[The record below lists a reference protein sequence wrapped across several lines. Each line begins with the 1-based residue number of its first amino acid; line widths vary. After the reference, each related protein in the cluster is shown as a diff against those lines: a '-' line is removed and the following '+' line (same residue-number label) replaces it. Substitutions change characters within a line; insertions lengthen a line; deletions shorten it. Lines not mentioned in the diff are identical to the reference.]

1 MSEVRERL
9 IWVLREVAG
18 PGMSAEIAQRLLQQ
32 AHAWEVAN
40 AGELDVYLSEHRD
53 AFIAPSPHCPLTV
66 LRLLTLLTDNG
77 FGDKVVLLGCVR
89 CGRTDKLLKR
99 RTPEGRC
106 CERCME
112 RVERRA
118 CARCGQIGRI
128 VARRQEGRICRAC
141 YNLEPARRSECSR
154 CGKSA
159 EIISRS
165 EDGSPLCNR
174 CTSRPKKPCVYC
186 GRVRIVCAN
195 TDKGPVCKNCHTSA
209 PRLCGIGGQVRTIA
223 RRGDGKGRPD
233 VCQRCSREVGECAGC
248 GRQRSGVRYRGGPFY
263 CSTCYPKSKRSC
275 AICDEMKTVSA
286 VWPVGPVCQRCY
298 RTRLELPDTCAECQA
313 TRILVCVNEAG
324 DAVCTRC
331 GGVDLN
337 FACRSCGEEG
347 PGFRDGRCDRC
358 LVLAKI
364 TTLLGD
370 EGSVPDARMKPM
382 FDALAAVSP
391 GSVHTWAVNDGS
403 VTGLAEL
410 VRAGRGITHEEIDK
424 LPQNARTH
432 HIRAAFVAAGVV
444 PQRNEALAQLQLWV
458 DRIVPTLPA
467 QHQPVIRAYAE
478 WHIVRRARLR
488 SARRPFRPGADAA
501 NRQRI
506 QCAINFLSWLAD
518 AGSSIGTLAQH
529 HVDTYFATGPS
540 NARALGT
547 FLAWMQ
553 ARRLITGIEI
563 PREKDGLPQRFQ
575 DYEDHA
581 EQLRRCLTDDELPLE
596 VRIVG
601 ALIRLYAM
609 RVTRIVELTC
619 DRFHRD
625 DTHAYLVIEQNAV
638 VLPPSLA
645 ALFDELIRRRRSG
658 GRAYSGPGV
667 PAWMFPGRPPSR
679 HRNTTALQR
688 DLTKYGLPTLTAR
701 NSAMIANISD
711 LEPVVVS
718 DLFGVAAKTAHKW
731 AQFAQASWATYLA
744 ARSADTQSRRP
755 RVSASP
761 LHPQSPC

>member
-1 MSEVRERL
+1 MTPRSARSGELLFAAQERL
-9 IWVLREVAG
+9 IGVLREVAG
-18 PGMSAEIAQRLLQQ
+18 PGMSAETAQRLLQQ
-32 AHAWEVAN
+32 AHAWEGRN
-40 AGELDVYLSEHRD
+40 ARELDVYLSEHRD
-53 AFIAPSPHCPLTV
+53 AFIAPSPHCPVTV

-89 CGRTDKLLKR
+89 CGRTDQFLRR
-99 RTPEGRC
+99 RTPDGRC
-106 CERCME
+106 CVRCME

-141 YNLEPARRSECSR
+141 YSLDPARRSECSR
-154 CGKSA
+154 CGKLA
-159 EIISRS
+159 EIISRG

-174 CTSRPKKPCVYC
+174 CASRPKRPCVHC
-186 GRVRIVCAN
+186 GRVRIVGAN
-195 TDKGPVCKNCHTSA
+195 TDKGPACKSCHASA
-209 PRLCGIGGQVRTIA
+209 RPRLCGICGQVRTIQ

-233 VCQRCSREVGECAGC
+233 MCQRCCREVGECAGC
-248 GRQRSGVRYRGGPFY
+248 GRHRFGVRYRGGPFY
-263 CSTCYPKSKRSC
+263 CSTCYPRSKRSC
-275 AICDEMKTVSA
+275 AICDQMKTVAA

-298 RTRLELPDTCAECQA
+298 RTRLERPDTCAECQEE
-313 TRILVCVNEAG
+313 RILVCVNDSG

-364 TTLLGD
+364 ATLLGD
-370 EGSVPDARMKPM
+370 EGSAGDARLKPM
-382 FDALAAVSP
+382 FDVLAAVSP
-391 GSVHTWAVNDGS
+391 GSVHTWVVNDS
-403 VTGLAEL
+403 SLAVLAAL
-410 VRAGRGITHEEIDK
+410 VRAGRGITHDEIDK
-424 LPQNARTH
+424 LPQNRRTR

-478 WHIVRRARLR
+478 WHLVRRARLR
-488 SARRPFRPGADAA
+488 VARRPFRPSADAS

-506 QCAINFLSWLAD
+506 RCAITFLSWLAD
-518 AGSSIGTLAQH
+518 EGASIGTLGQH
-529 HVDTYFATGPS
+529 HVDTYFDTCPS
-540 NARALGT
+540 KSRALGT
-547 FLAWMQ
+547 FLTWMQ
-553 ARRLITGIEI
+553 ARRLITGIEV
-563 PREKDGLPQRFQ
+563 PRRKESLPQRFQ
-575 DYEDHA
+575 DHDDHA

-596 VRIVG
+596 IRIVG
-601 ALIRLYAM
+601 ALVRLYATP
-609 RVTRIVELTC
+609 VARIVELTC

-645 ALFDELIRRRRSG
+645 ALIEELIRVRGSG
-658 GRAYSGPGV
+658 GRVASGSGL
-667 PAWMFPGRPPSR
+667 PAWMFPGIPPSR
-679 HRNTTALQR
+679 PRNTTALHK
-688 DLTKYGLPTLTAR
+688 DLKKYGLPTLAAR
-701 NSAMIANISD
+701 NSAMIANIVD

-718 DLFGVAAKTAHKW
+718 DLFGIAPQTAHRW
-731 AQFAQASWATYLA
+731 AQYAQTSWATYLA
-744 ARSADTQSRRP
+744 ARSADTQP
-755 RVSASP
+755 R
-761 LHPQSPC
+761 